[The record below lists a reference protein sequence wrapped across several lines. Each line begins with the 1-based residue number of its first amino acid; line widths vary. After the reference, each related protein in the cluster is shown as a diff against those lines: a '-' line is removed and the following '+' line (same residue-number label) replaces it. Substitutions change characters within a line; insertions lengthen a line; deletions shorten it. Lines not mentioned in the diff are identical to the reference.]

1 MNEEEL
7 LESIAEAYIEENDL
21 DELDDQDYDNIVE
34 IYRELEES
42 SRKSHGNV
50 DIGSP
55 RGQGLSPS
63 AKRELDRQT
72 RMPGAV
78 NEPEVEKKTWD
89 AFRAANVKSAA
100 KRQGDNLKGD
110 KKIVNPVDDISKKT
124 PKKEDDGFKDG
135 HIDVSVKKGNT

>member
-1 MNEEEL
+1 MWISDH
-7 LESIAEAYIEENDL
+7 LED
-21 DELDDQDYDNIVE
+21 
-34 IYRELEES
+34 
-42 SRKSHGNV
+42 K
-50 DIGSP
+50 
-55 RGQGLSPS
+55 GLSPS

-72 RMPGAV
+72 RMPADV

-89 AFRAANVKSAA
+89 AFRAANVKSAT

-124 PKKEDDGFKDG
+124 TKKEDDGFKDG